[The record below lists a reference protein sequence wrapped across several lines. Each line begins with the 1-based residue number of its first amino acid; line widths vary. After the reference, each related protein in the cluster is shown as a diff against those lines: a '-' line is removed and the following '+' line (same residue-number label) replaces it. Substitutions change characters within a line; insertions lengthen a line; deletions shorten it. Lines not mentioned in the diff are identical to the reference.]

1 MVPQTGCLMMET
13 TPFKPDDFRATPILG
28 NLHLYACNA
37 NSSSTKLSIRG
48 LKVQPNDYHSISN
61 PGEIGTLPFVDGSA
75 LSTGMNWLDK
85 PFMLL
90 VSTITTMTEPTGGKP
105 NVRSSLFLIVQ
116 HLGVGWGINVLCSKN
131 FQLRY
136 WLLEHLAW
144 GGVGY

>member
-1 MVPQTGCLMMET
+1 
-13 TPFKPDDFRATPILG
+13 
-28 NLHLYACNA
+28 
-37 NSSSTKLSIRG
+37 
-48 LKVQPNDYHSISN
+48 
-61 PGEIGTLPFVDGSA
+61 LPFVDGSA

-136 WLLEHLAW
+136 WLLWHSNYVVIFSINFQLR
-144 GGVGY
+144 